1 MWLDT
6 LNHMKKNSGL
16 TLKQI
21 ADKSGVPIG
30 TVNKLFAGQTADPKL
45 DTMRAIVHCLGYSLD
60 DLMPVGEPKQKSAPS
75 VSDEALSVAAMYD
88 AAPSD
93 IRSAVKAILD
103 RFKPVET
110 QPYKVEV
117 LLRKNESGENEVK
130 LRTKM
135 PNGRIIA
142 MADLRPKPKKKTKSI
157 PLFGVR
163 FAAGSP
169 EVPGDMDSETIETE
183 NLNADFAIHV
193 NGDSMEP
200 LLENGSIALGVQ
212 RMPDDGEVGAFYLDG
227 GYVVKQ
233 FCSDSQ
239 GNMYLFSVNRAR
251 DDIEIYHDTD
261 RELICFG
268 TILCDRVPLP
278 DTINV

>member
-60 DLMPVGEPKQKSAPS
+60 DLMPIGEPKQKSAPS
-75 VSDEALSVAAMYD
+75 VSDEALSVAEMYD
-88 AAPSD
+88 AAPED
-93 IRSAVKAILD
+93 IQSAVKAILD
-103 RFKPVET
+103 RFKPVKI
-110 QPYKVEV
+110 PPIKLEV
-117 LLRKNESGENEVK
+117 FVGNASGGSK
-130 LRTKM
+130 LKWRTKA

-142 MADLRPKPKKKTKSI
+142 MADLSPKPKKKTKSI

-169 EVPGDMDSETIETE
+169 ETPGDMDSETIETE
-183 NLNADFAIHV
+183 NLSADFAIHV

-200 LLENGSIALGVQ
+200 LLENGSIALGVH

-239 GNMYLFSVNRAR
+239 GNVYLFSVNRKR
-251 DDIEIYHDTD
+251 EDIELPHDVD